1 MAKINLTYK
10 NTLIS
15 AAIITATII
24 APNAFATNGLFGLGY
39 GARQNGIAGSGVAFP
54 QDPLIA
60 AINPAGVVFLDKQT
74 EINLQYFSP
83 SREYTVE
90 GVGAGLPIPGS
101 TVQSDS
107 ENFFIPSAGFS
118 WPISPDA
125 SVGLAIYGNGG
136 MNTDYA
142 SHDTPFGAG
151 TFGGDH
157 TGVNY
162 AQIFTN
168 LNYSRKFADGKASWG
183 VGAIFNYSY
192 IRMDG
197 LSPSFDGASI
207 DSSHLS
213 NKGYDHAFGI
223 GLRVGILGEIAPG
236 IRLGASYQTKIKNTF
251 DDYKGLFTHKGEFDI
266 PANAQ
271 IGIAADMGPGV
282 FTFDIQQIQYSESDT
297 IGNTSGSILGGAPGG
312 TDLLGDEVGFGWEN
326 MTVYKAGYTWST
338 NDSWTWR
345 VGASYGEQPIPDSEV
360 TFSILASGVIEQHYT
375 AGFSKVLS
383 SGNEVSVAFMYAPEK
398 CVSGNNLLNPANS
411 NEICMDQFSVDVG
424 MSF

>member
-1 MAKINLTYK
+1 MPKINLTFK

-15 AAIITATII
+15 AVIIITTLV

-83 SREYTVE
+83 SREYTIADFTVE
-90 GVGAGLPIPGS
+90 
-101 TVQSDS
+101 SDS
-107 ENFFIPSAGFS
+107 ENFFIPSVGFS
-118 WPISPDA
+118 WPISSEA
-125 SVGLAIYGNGG
+125 SLGLAIYGNGG

-142 SHDTPFGAG
+142 SHDTPGGAG

-183 VGAIFNYSY
+183 IGAVLNYSY
-192 IRMDG
+192 IRMNG
-197 LSPSFDGASI
+197 LKNFGGF
-207 DSSHLS
+207 S
-213 NKGYDHAFGI
+213 NNSDNLTNQGYDHAFGI
-223 GLRVGILGEIAPG
+223 GLRLGVLGDIATG

-251 DDYKGLFTHKGEFDI
+251 DDYRGLFPHKGEFDI

-271 IGIAADMGPGV
+271 IGVAADIGSGV
-282 FTFDIQQIQYSESDT
+282 FTFDIQQIQYSESDA
-297 IGNTSGSILGGAPGG
+297 IGNTSRTLMTGGK
-312 TDLLGDEVGFGWEN
+312 LGDNVGFGWDN
-326 MTVYKAGYTWST
+326 MTIYKAGYTWST
-338 NDSWTWR
+338 NDKWTWR

-360 TFSILASGVIEQHYT
+360 TFSILATGVIEQHFT
-375 AGFSKVLS
+375 AGFSKVLDN
-383 SGNEVSVAFMYAPEK
+383 GKEVNVAFMYAPEK
-398 CVSGNNLLNPANS
+398 CVTGNHLLNPANS
-411 NEICMDQFSVDVG
+411 NEICMKQFSVDVG